1 MTAPRFSI
9 ILVDFQGSTPD
20 ALLLRGV
27 DCILAQTCKDYE
39 LLCYHNGPL
48 LDESIVQPLKQR
60 GIEFRCLE
68 KNFNDWGFES
78 RSRGIFAAT
87 GEYIVHFNSDNE
99 LAPNALEIV
108 SKAIDATNHPPML
121 VFQILTTTRGTR
133 HLLTGN
139 PPVVHNVDALQAVV
153 KRQIWVDNGG
163 WVERTQTSDGEQLQR
178 FAQKHGFVAINAVL
192 GEHH

>member
-1 MTAPRFSI
+1 MKPPRFSI
-9 ILVDFQGSTPD
+9 ILVDFQGCTPD

-27 DCILAQTCKDYE
+27 DCILNQTFKDYE

-48 LDESIVQPLKQR
+48 LDESIVQPLKER

-87 GEYIVHFNSDNE
+87 GDYILHFNSDNV
-99 LAPNALEIV
+99 LVPTALEDV
-108 SKAIDATNHPPML
+108 NKAIEATGFPEML
-121 VFQILTTTRGTR
+121 TFMIYTTTRGTR
-133 HLLTGN
+133 HILTGH

-153 KRQIWVDNGG
+153 KRKVWVENGG

-178 FAQKHGFVAINAVL
+178 FAQKYGYVPIRKIL